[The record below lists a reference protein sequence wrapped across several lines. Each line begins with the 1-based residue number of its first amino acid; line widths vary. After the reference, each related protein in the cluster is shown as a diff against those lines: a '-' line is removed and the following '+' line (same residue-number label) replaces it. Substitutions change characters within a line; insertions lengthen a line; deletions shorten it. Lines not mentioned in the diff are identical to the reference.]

1 MASKINNRIHRE
13 QVEKWEKEMKELR
26 AHDSA
31 NEAARSLLHNAQF
44 HLFQNVR
51 EDS

>member
-1 MASKINNRIHRE
+1 MVFKINNRLHRE
-13 QVEKWEKEMKELR
+13 QVEKWEEEMKELR
-26 AHDSA
+26 AHDSE
-31 NEAARSLLHNAQF
+31 NEAARSLLRNAQF